1 MNNNNSNIDRRNFI
15 RLTGIT
21 STAFILG
28 LSAKANALVTVENL
42 SAAADPFELGA
53 FIMIN
58 KNGEITL
65 FNSKPEIGQGTFQ
78 SIPALMAEELEVSLD
93 NVIIKQTGG
102 EKKYGFMQ
110 FAGGSMSI
118 RSEYHQ
124 RIISYHI
131 RW

>member
-1 MNNNNSNIDRRNFI
+1 MNQHHSNINRRNFI

-21 STAFILG
+21 STGLILG
-28 LSAKANALVTVENL
+28 LSGKANAAATVENL
-42 SAAADPFELGA
+42 SNAAEPFELGA
-53 FIMIN
+53 YIMIN

-93 NVIIKQTGG
+93 KVTIKQTGG

-118 RSEYHQ
+118 RSEYHNL
-124 RIISYHI
+124 R
-131 RW
+131 